1 VDEES
6 ISNLFSTECFVTDLS
21 NRSLVS
27 LPLVLRRGWPNLTRP
42 GGDTC
47 PKSAIPCGLA
57 VVLGCSGTGL
67 GAAVGLAKV
76 LGAQLSGLVGQGVL
90 GVAGAG
96 VAVGTT
102 GMSAALVTSKIQ
114 SRSLVTRV

>member
-1 VDEES
+1 
-6 ISNLFSTECFVTDLS
+6 
-21 NRSLVS
+21 
-27 LPLVLRRGWPNLTRP
+27 
-42 GGDTC
+42 
-47 PKSAIPCGLA
+47 
-57 VVLGCSGTGL
+57 
-67 GAAVGLAKV
+67 LAKV